1 MKGWER
7 EKLILQRLQ
16 ERGAI
21 ALTEACEATG
31 ASIATIRRDF
41 DSLEKRGLAERSYG
55 ALHLPERQS
64 QRRRYVNGTEILDDF
79 DREKQEIA
87 RAAAAQVRAGESIFI
102 GAGKTC
108 NMLAA
113 LLCDVE
119 RLTVVTTSITAV
131 LELAQAPGVS
141 LTLLGGDVHTGKNYI
156 ETLDQ
161 DISHTLRG
169 YYFDKVFLTS
179 EGMDLERGYTV
190 QDKNRTALYAQLSRM
205 TRRLYMLIDSGK
217 FDRRAFATVFPPDK
231 PCRVISTLN
240 MPKKFADFYSQ
251 KGISCTLL
259 PLDNERI

>member
-16 ERGAI
+16 EHGTISLA
-21 ALTEACEATG
+21 EACAETG

-41 DSLEKRGLAERSYG
+41 DALEKRGLGERSYG
-55 ALHLPERQS
+55 VLHLPVRQS
-64 QRRRYVNGTEILDDF
+64 QRRRYVNGTEILNDF
-79 DREKQEIA
+79 DREKQRIA
-87 RAAAAQVRAGESIFI
+87 QEAAAQVRSGESIFI

-113 LLCDVE
+113 SLCDVE
-119 RLTVVTTSITAV
+119 HLTVVTTSITAV
-131 LELAQAPGVS
+131 LELAQTPGIS
-141 LTLLGGDVHTGKNYI
+141 LALLGGDVHTGKSYI

-169 YYFDKVFLTS
+169 YYFDKVFLS
-179 EGMDLERGYTV
+179 AEGMDLERGYTV
-190 QDKNRTALYAQLSRM
+190 QDKSRTALYTQLSRM

-231 PCRVISTLN
+231 PCRVISTQN

-251 KGISCTLL
+251 KGISFTLL
-259 PLDNERI
+259 PTE